1 MFKNHPDPMRMEPTP
16 ERVLAVCKMIEKQP
30 MSKEELVQTMT
41 LGGDNPDVN
50 ASINVAL
57 EDLHIIDQ
65 IDGKLELV
73 IMSYV
78 PRFSQRFAD
87 IPFFEHF
94 SDGKCFLSIP
104 SMCRATNSP
113 KMIARAFDFTPI
125 LQLDLIDFSWDR
137 LGEHSDHLRRFPISR
152 K

>member
-57 EDLHIIDQ
+57 EELHIIDQ
-65 IDGKLELV
+65 IDGKLKR
-73 IMSYV
+73 IRISCF
-78 PRFSQRFAD
+78 FSPICECEG
-87 IPFFEHF
+87 IPESRLH
-94 SDGKCFLSIP
+94 L
-104 SMCRATNSP
+104 
-113 KMIARAFDFTPI
+113 
-125 LQLDLIDFSWDR
+125 LQVFQVA
-137 LGEHSDHLRRFPISR
+137 H
-152 K
+152 